1 MFSFLIVAM
10 QKKPDGE
17 VKFPNGI
24 WAGLGF
30 SKSMPD
36 KAIREKLRS
45 SNVRYQGPAMTTT
58 YEEEGDGEGGKA
70 WGAAASPSSSFNGG
84 TPPATGYT
92 SPRKSGNHGT
102 PRWAVIGMWAYIDKN
117 LLFFCALRWEFLES
131 CCSNSHIGS
140 GIVGIICIL
149 KPFVL
154 SCLIWGAFSP
164 LYICG

>member
-1 MFSFLIVAM
+1 M

-58 YEEEGDGEGGKA
+58 YEEEPGAEGEGGKA

-84 TPPATGYT
+84 VPSGYA
-92 SPRKSGNHGT
+92 SPRKSGEFAGECVGWWQW
-102 PRWAVIGMWAYIDKN
+102 RGWFFFFWFFFAIG
-117 LLFFCALRWEFLES
+117 FL
-131 CCSNSHIGS
+131 
-140 GIVGIICIL
+140 
-149 KPFVL
+149 
-154 SCLIWGAFSP
+154 
-164 LYICG
+164 